1 MKEWIRKRIVAIKR
15 QPSIIP
21 TVLLII
27 SCLIFNL
34 NLTDFSETTSLIYSP
49 GMGIALFV
57 ITLFSILSIITYLS
71 AYPKRQKPKY
81 MSIIITILMVLVS
94 IGCQIFFYNLIIQ
107 ATEYREKPIKIT
119 DFIITTKKVII
130 IHIIMLSITFV
141 SLVTLPVYKKLLN
154 KINTSI
160 VISENQ
166 IDNVEVEEEIE

>member
-21 TVLLII
+21 TVLLAL
-27 SCLIFNL
+27 SCVVFNF

-57 ITLFSILSIITYLS
+57 ITLFSFLSIITYLS

-81 MSIIITILMVLVS
+81 GSIIITILMVLIS

-107 ATEYREKPIKIT
+107 ATEFREKPIEMT
-119 DFIITTKKVII
+119 DYIITTKNVII
-130 IHIIMLSITFV
+130 VHIIMLAISFIA
-141 SLVTLPVYKKLLN
+141 LVTLPVYKKLLN

-160 VISENQ
+160 TISENQ
-166 IDNVEVEEEIE
+166 IENVEVEEEIE